1 MISKTVACS
10 AALAALLLLASAAA
24 HAAGAGEVAWPAQRR
39 QCRPWAYNWWMGSAV
54 DKANLTRELE
64 RYRQGGLGGVH
75 VVPIYGAKGAEDR
88 YIPYL
93 GPKWMEMLAHAV
105 AEGERLDL
113 GVDMTT
119 GTGWCF
125 GGPHV
130 ARDQGCR
137 QIAARTVAFPS
148 GGRLDARTA
157 GGEVLYA
164 AVVGSD
170 DHYPEEAPAHQVT
183 VEGFWM
189 QPRQVTNAEFTEFTS
204 TTGYLLPRAMLE
216 SKGIFQTLKWRN
228 AGNANMVVKAVENK
242 AADAGAAYESVFQ
255 VAYRTEPEKA
265 KLMRVIAYTVAI
277 PNGIYVA
284 RGDLPADTVRKLQ
297 KAFLGMNTDPA
308 GRAAMLKAP
317 NDKIVPPD
325 DKLFDPVRE
334 VARVLNLNLEALEK
348 KN

>member
-1 MISKTVACS
+1 VLWVAFMVVGCGKPSKQSPAPAQPASRPLGEVLTLTVVPYE
-10 AALAALLLLASAAA
+10 AAEQLQDNYGPMAQYLAKAVGCKEGRFITVVDYAGVLAALETGSVDVAYLSPFPYALASSVMKVKPQPLAM
-24 HAAGAGEVAWPAQRR
+24 
-39 QCRPWAYNWWMGSAV
+39 PWVQGS
-54 DKANLTRELE
+54 LTYRGIIFVRADSPIRTLE
-64 RYRQGGLGGVH
+64 
-75 VVPIYGAKGAEDR
+75 
-88 YIPYL
+88 
-93 GPKWMEMLAHAV
+93 
-105 AEGERLDL
+105 DL
-113 GVDMTT
+113 RGKTFA
-119 GTGWCF
+119 F
-125 GGPHV
+125 GDV
-130 ARDQGCR
+130 
-137 QIAARTVAFPS
+137 
-148 GGRLDARTA
+148 
-157 GGEVLYA
+157 
-164 AVVGSD
+164 
-170 DHYPEEAPAHQVT
+170 
-183 VEGFWM
+183 
-189 QPRQVTNAEFTEFTS
+189 TS